1 MYYFPES
8 EAYKKLASHVN
19 EIKKTPL
26 QQLFAEDKTRF
37 DHFSFRAAGI
47 FVDYSKNHLTEETLA
62 YLIQLAEAAKLHEKT
77 EAMFTGKK
85 INKTE
90 HRSVLHTAL
99 RNPEGCSVVVDG
111 VDVMPQI
118 HAVLKKMEDF
128 SKNVRNGN
136 WKGFSDK
143 PITDVVNIGIGGS
156 DLGPKMVCFALK
168 KYSKPDLHAH
178 FVSNIDGSQIMETLK
193 NLNPETTLFII
204 ASKTFTTLETLT
216 NAKTAREWLLDTTH
230 KAKEWLLNIAHDE
243 KAVAKHFVAVSTA
256 EEKVSAFG
264 IDTANMFEFWDWVG
278 GRYSV
283 WSAIGLSIAIF
294 VGMENFREF
303 LAGAHEMDEHFRHAD
318 YSKNLPIILGLLG
331 ILYRNFFGTNSEA
344 IIPYEHYLQYFM
356 AYLQQ
361 MNMES
366 NGKSVTLDGSPVTYQ
381 TGPVI
386 WGGVGTDTQHSFH
399 QLLHQGTDIIPVDFI
414 ISLCSLNPIG
424 DHHKILY
431 ANCLAQSQAL
441 LQGKTL
447 DELVANG
454 MPESEAKKLASYKV
468 MSGNRPSNTIIL
480 EKLTPKSLG
489 ALIALYEHK
498 VFVQGIIWNINS
510 FDQWGVELG
519 KQLATK
525 LGPALSGEKTKEEL
539 DSSTRGLANLYT
551 QNLKM

>member
-1 MYYFPES
+1 MNYFPES

-19 EIKKTPL
+19 EIKKTSL
-26 QQLFAEDKTRF
+26 RELFDKDKTRF
-37 DHFSFRAAGI
+37 DHFSFQAAGI
-47 FVDYSKNHLTEETLA
+47 FLDYSKNHLTEETLG

-85 INKTE
+85 INVTE

-99 RNPEGCSVVVDG
+99 RNPEGCSVIVDG

-128 SKNVRNGN
+128 SNNVRNGH
-136 WKGFSDK
+136 WKGFSGK

-178 FVSNIDGSQIMETLK
+178 FVSNIDGTQIVETLK
-193 NLNPETTLFII
+193 TLNPETTLFII

-216 NAKTAREWLLDTTH
+216 NAQTARKWLLD
-230 KAKEWLLNIAHDE
+230 AVHDE

-256 EEKVSAFG
+256 KEKVSAFG

-294 VGMENFREF
+294 VGMENFRAF

-331 ILYRNFFGTNSEA
+331 ILYRNFFGMHSEA
-344 IIPYEHYLQYFM
+344 IIPYDHYLQYFM

-366 NGKSVTLDGSPVTYQ
+366 NGKSVTLNSSPVTYQ

-414 ISLCSLNPIG
+414 ALLHSLNPIG

-447 DELVANG
+447 SEARDELIAKG
-454 MPESEAKKLASYKV
+454 MSKEEAETLAPHKV
-468 MSGNRPSNTIIL
+468 MPGNRPSNTIIL

-525 LGPALSGEKTKEEL
+525 LDPALSGKKTEEAL
-539 DSSTRGLANLYT
+539 DSSTQGLAKLYT
-551 QNLKM
+551 QNLKDVTTII